1 QAMVKHH
8 KKKEKNAD
16 FTKVRLKVGRKLPK
30 CLNETKI
37 SLATG
42 KIVVRGQES
51 AASSA
56 DLASPASQPL
66 QWSTGQALLRKLR
79 ASQMDERVAAAN
91 KLARWLA
98 DLAAAQQEQQQRN
111 RPVPFTV
118 QDLTEY
124 LSPCLRDPASA
135 ELRSACRR
143 VFTALLT
150 CGVASQPV
158 CRPALFQSLRTCWC
172 HVDESIQNESVQLLE
187 SLLTH
192 APIVLLE
199 RADDFRALLNR
210 SLKRRLTAT
219 VPTGASAAAAG
230 AGVASASVA
239 QRSRGQLMSLAACV
253 ASFADLLAE
262 NYSSASQLSSSDAS
276 SSAQHQQSRI
286 LDYLPDDFDLYSA
299 AWSRY
304 QLSWN
309 CDLAATDSDPTAL
322 VGLAISDLYNS
333 SSNKD
338 KDLLVD
344 DAETGGAESSISS
357 DSSSFEVNF
366 ASLIKELF
374 PAEFSGRVGGVNAY
388 EELLALLKC
397 LRSLLALHFA
407 RTAAG
412 RRDRGGDNLVGS
424 EERWWQCDCFTAGKP
439 NNDSGRKRSNNRR
452 FTPCQLAVSD
462 LLSSVLCPLFPL
474 TVSATADSSSA
485 GSGQAN
491 KKRRKSHG
499 GRDALKD
506 LARKSTELNNAIV
519 ECALLAGP
527 QLQACLGQ
535 ANTDAFAL
543 AVYNYLAARY
553 SNTRSSTAKIL
564 ATDTTYWLN
573 ASSRLVCQHLD
584 SSPLARLFLAFFADS
599 MRKNRFEQP
608 DVVADFLVNLAT
620 YNSSIS
626 SVCRQS
632 LDFLP
637 RYLIDR
643 FDAAQLHLLP
653 PVSASSSSSSKLL
666 NSASPEQQSACSA
679 VRCLLLLL
687 ASQFPGAEEAAIA
700 ACDRLV
706 RYCPDRLLRRSLSAA
721 LASVGN
727 AASV

>member
-1 QAMVKHH
+1 
-8 KKKEKNAD
+8 
-16 FTKVRLKVGRKLPK
+16 
-30 CLNETKI
+30 
-37 SLATG
+37 
-42 KIVVRGQES
+42 
-51 AASSA
+51 
-56 DLASPASQPL
+56 
-66 QWSTGQALLRKLR
+66 
-79 ASQMDERVAAAN
+79 
-91 KLARWLA
+91 WLA

-276 SSAQHQQSRI
+276 SSAQYQQSRI
-286 LDYLPDDFDLYSA
+286 LDYLPEDFDLNSA

-424 EERWWQCDCFTAGKP
+424 EERWWQY
-439 NNDSGRKRSNNRR
+439 SGRKRSNQKR

-474 TVSATADSSSA
+474 TVSTTADSSSA

-491 KKRRKSHG
+491 KKRRKNHG

-608 DVVADFLVNLAT
+608 DIVADFLVNLAT
-620 YNSSIS
+620 YSSSIS

-637 RYLIDR
+637 QYLIDR

-679 VRCLLLLL
+679 VCCLLLLL

-706 RYCPDRLLRRSLSAA
+706 RYCPDRLLRRSLSAS